1 MKVIIAKLAQI
12 AELESAL
19 YDMQHSNATEFIAKH
34 GDSVT
39 FTGCKEKISNIK
51 AELKSMMYSADDGII
66 DNLFDCMRRNRYVS
80 EQDILNATKLCDTDV
95 VYAVKIKTM
104 SKDGKQHT
112 QIFRIYMDED
122 YTNRDDSYKQD
133 VINTVWGI
141 TAFFGQMLTD
151 ILECKKVECGISES
165 ASVR

>member
-1 MKVIIAKLAQI
+1 MKAIIEQLTRI
-12 AELESAL
+12 AELECVL
-19 YDMQHSNATEFIAKH
+19 YDMQHTNATEFFKRH
-34 GDSVT
+34 GDDLTYSD
-39 FTGCKEKISNIK
+39 CKSEIRKIK
-51 AELKSMMYSADDGII
+51 EELKSMMYCADDVIT
-66 DNLFDCMRRNRYVS
+66 DDLFDCMRKNCYVS

-151 ILECKKVECGISES
+151 ILECKKVE
-165 ASVR
+165 